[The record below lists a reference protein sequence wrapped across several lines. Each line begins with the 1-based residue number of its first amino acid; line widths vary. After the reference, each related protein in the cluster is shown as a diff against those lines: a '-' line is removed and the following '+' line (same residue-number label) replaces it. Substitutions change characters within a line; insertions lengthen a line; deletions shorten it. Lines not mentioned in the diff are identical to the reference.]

1 MSTVEVAT
9 MDRMQKTGRPP
20 QAILAKL
27 QSARAKRG
35 VNGPSQTA
43 VYRFLNG
50 SSYARGQEERRGRQ
64 ASILDGLAHVA
75 FIQRR
80 RLIMAAK
87 NEWLV
92 TWKDV
97 HKATRQALRAKSA
110 LAKAKRMP
118 SVDWLAR
125 KVRAGYNVRSRPGKR
140 RISQRDGA
148 RPATPPAGSTV
159 GAVPQVMVAE
169 EYPRVH

>member
-50 SSYARGQEERRGRQ
+50 SSYARGQEERRGRK
-64 ASILDGLAHVA
+64 ASIPDGLPVWQGRRSQAGAEDRIMELAAAHA
-75 FIQRR
+75 
-80 RLIMAAK
+80 
-87 NEWLV
+87 LV
-92 TWKDV
+92 D
-97 HKATRQALRAKSA
+97 A
-110 LAKAKRMP
+110 P
-118 SVDWLAR
+118 
-125 KVRAGYNVRSRPGKR
+125 
-140 RISQRDGA
+140 
-148 RPATPPAGSTV
+148 
-159 GAVPQVMVAE
+159 
-169 EYPRVH
+169 